1 MDENSITE
9 RKNMGSANLHTTAY
23 QIIVIAQQWSKRKP
37 IENRK
42 CENVGCAKLQA
53 AAGGAQS
60 QQRQTK
66 VFAVGGCLLIPP
78 NHQPTS

>member
-1 MDENSITE
+1 MCSP
-9 RKNMGSANLHTTAY
+9 NLNIAAY
-23 QIIVIAQQWSKRKP
+23 QMIIIAQQWLKRKP

-53 AAGGAQS
+53 AAGAQS

-66 VFAVGGCLLIPP
+66 VFAVGGCLLIPL
-78 NHQPTS
+78 QPPTNIIPDSNTHIK

>member
-1 MDENSITE
+1 
-9 RKNMGSANLHTTAY
+9 MGSANFNIAAY
-23 QIIVIAQQWSKRKP
+23 QIIIIAQQWSKRKP

-66 VFAVGGCLLIPP
+66 VFAVGGWWLPPHPP
-78 NHQPTS
+78 NHQPTSYQIQIHK